1 MLDFNYQNSA
11 KIIFG
16 LDSINKLENELKEN
30 NVKNLLILSSG
41 DFIKNLGIY
50 DKVIEVCNK
59 LNVTY
64 VYNNSVVPNPKVE
77 LIRELISQNKYKN
90 IDLILAIGGGSVID
104 SAKAI
109 SVGLESDLDIWNFF
123 EKGIEIK
130 KTTPIGVISTI
141 PSSGS
146 ETSNCSI
153 VSNGEFKLGI
163 ETDLIIPKFA
173 IINPEYTLSLPKYQT
188 SVGLCDISTHLIE
201 RYYSDIEYTDT
212 TDYMIEGL
220 LKALILNSYRLINNP
235 SDINARSEVF
245 LMSIFSHNN
254 ILDSGRMADWAS
266 HRIEHEISAEY
277 GITHG
282 EGMAVVL
289 VAYTKYLATRKPN
302 KLAQLANRLFN
313 IDYANHSKEEM
324 ALMLAENL
332 EKFYI
337 DLGLRTRL
345 SKFNIDDSNFEK
357 MALRATKNDT
367 TKIGHYI
374 GLDSK
379 EIIEVLNIAL

>member
-41 DFIKNLGIY
+41 DFIKDLGIY

-123 EKGIEIK
+123 EKGIEIT

-367 TKIGHYI
+367 TKIGHYL

>member
-41 DFIKNLGIY
+41 DFIKDLGIY

-59 LNVTY
+59 LNVSY
-64 VYNNSVVPNPKVE
+64 VYNNSVLPNPKVE
-77 LIRELISQNKYKN
+77 LIRDLIKQNKDKC

-109 SVGLESDLDIWNFF
+109 SVGLESDLDVWEFF

-367 TKIGHYI
+367 TKIGHYL
-374 GLDSK
+374 GLNFK

>member
-1 MLDFNYQNSA
+1 MLDFNYQNTA

-41 DFIKNLGIY
+41 DFIKDLGIY
-50 DKVIEVCNK
+50 DKVIKICNK

-77 LIRELISQNKYKN
+77 LIRDLIKQNKDKC

-109 SVGLESDLDIWNFF
+109 SVGLESDLDIWDFF

-201 RYYSDIEYTDT
+201 RYYSDIDYTDT

-245 LMSIFSHNN
+245 LMSIFAHNN

-367 TKIGHYI
+367 CKIGHYI

>member
-123 EKGIEIK
+123 EKGIEIT

-254 ILDSGRMADWAS
+254 MLDSGRMADWAS

-313 IDYANHSKEEM
+313 IDYANYSKEEM

-367 TKIGHYI
+367 TKIGHYL
-374 GLDSK
+374 GLNFK

>member
-41 DFIKNLGIY
+41 DFIKDLGIY

-59 LNVTY
+59 LNVSY
-64 VYNNSVVPNPKVE
+64 VYNNSVLPNPKVE
-77 LIRELISQNKYKN
+77 LIRDLIKQNKDKC

-123 EKGIEIK
+123 EKGLEIK

-235 SDINARSEVF
+235 NDINARSEVF
-245 LMSIFSHNN
+245 LMSVFAHNN

-367 TKIGHYI
+367 CKIGHYI

>member
-41 DFIKNLGIY
+41 DFIKDLGIY

-64 VYNNSVVPNPKVE
+64 VYNNSVLPNPKVE
-77 LIRELISQNKYKN
+77 LIRDLIKQNKDKC

-123 EKGIEIK
+123 EKGLEIK
-130 KTTPIGVISTI
+130 KATPIGVISTI

-254 ILDSGRMADWAS
+254 ILDSGRIADWAS

-302 KLAQLANRLFN
+302 KLAQLANRVFN

-332 EKFYI
+332 ERFYI

-345 SKFNIDDSNFEK
+345 SKFNIDNSKFEK
-357 MALRATKNDT
+357 MALRATKKDT
-367 TKIGHYI
+367 TKIGHYL

>member
-1 MLDFNYQNSA
+1 MLDFNYQNTA

-59 LNVTY
+59 LNISY

-77 LIRELISQNKYKN
+77 LIRELISQNKDKC

-123 EKGIEIK
+123 EKGIEIT

-201 RYYSDIEYTDT
+201 RYYSDIDYTDT

-324 ALMLAENL
+324 ALMLAKNL

-345 SKFNIDDSNFEK
+345 SKFNIDNSNFEK

-367 TKIGHYI
+367 TKIGHYL

-379 EIIEVLNIAL
+379 EITEVLNIAL

>member
-41 DFIKNLGIY
+41 DFIKDLGIY

-109 SVGLESDLDIWNFF
+109 SVGLESDLDVWEFF
-123 EKGIEIK
+123 EKGIEIT

-277 GITHG
+277 DITHG

-367 TKIGHYI
+367 TKIGHYL

>member
-1 MLDFNYQNSA
+1 MLDFKYQNSA

-41 DFIKNLGIY
+41 DFIKDLGIY

-59 LNVTY
+59 LNMTY
-64 VYNNSVVPNPKVE
+64 VYNNSVLPNPKVE
-77 LIRELISQNKYKN
+77 LIRDLIKQNKDKC

-109 SVGLESDLDIWNFF
+109 SVGLESDLDIWDFF
-123 EKGIEIK
+123 EKGIEIT

-324 ALMLAENL
+324 ALMLAKNL

-345 SKFNIDDSNFEK
+345 SKFNIDDSKFEK

-367 TKIGHYI
+367 CKIGHYI

>member
-1 MLDFNYQNSA
+1 MLDFNYQNTA

-41 DFIKNLGIY
+41 DFIKDLGIY

-109 SVGLESDLDIWNFF
+109 SVGLESDLDVWEFF
-123 EKGIEIK
+123 EKGIEIT

-201 RYYSDIEYTDT
+201 RYYSDIDYTDT

-313 IDYANHSKEEM
+313 IDYTNHSKEEM

-367 TKIGHYI
+367 TKIGHYL

>member
-64 VYNNSVVPNPKVE
+64 VYNNSVLPNPKVE
-77 LIRELISQNKYKN
+77 LIRDLIKQNKDKC

-123 EKGIEIK
+123 EKGLEIK

-173 IINPEYTLSLPKYQT
+173 IINPEYTLSLPK
-188 SVGLCDISTHLIE
+188 
-201 RYYSDIEYTDT
+201 
-212 TDYMIEGL
+212 
-220 LKALILNSYRLINNP
+220 
-235 SDINARSEVF
+235 
-245 LMSIFSHNN
+245 
-254 ILDSGRMADWAS
+254 
-266 HRIEHEISAEY
+266 
-277 GITHG
+277 
-282 EGMAVVL
+282 
-289 VAYTKYLATRKPN
+289 
-302 KLAQLANRLFN
+302 
-313 IDYANHSKEEM
+313 
-324 ALMLAENL
+324 
-332 EKFYI
+332 
-337 DLGLRTRL
+337 
-345 SKFNIDDSNFEK
+345 
-357 MALRATKNDT
+357 
-367 TKIGHYI
+367 
-374 GLDSK
+374 
-379 EIIEVLNIAL
+379 

>member
-41 DFIKNLGIY
+41 DFIKDLGIY

-123 EKGIEIK
+123 EKGIEIT

-153 VSNGEFKLGI
+153 VSNGEFKLGL

-235 SDINARSEVF
+235 SDINVRGEVF

-367 TKIGHYI
+367 TKIGHYL

>member
-41 DFIKNLGIY
+41 DFIKDLGIY

-123 EKGIEIK
+123 EKGIEIT

-254 ILDSGRMADWAS
+254 MLDSGRMADWAS

-313 IDYANHSKEEM
+313 IDYANYSKEEM

-367 TKIGHYI
+367 TKIGHYL

>member
-1 MLDFNYQNSA
+1 M
-11 KIIFG
+11 
-16 LDSINKLENELKEN
+16 
-30 NVKNLLILSSG
+30 
-41 DFIKNLGIY
+41 
-50 DKVIEVCNK
+50 
-59 LNVTY
+59 
-64 VYNNSVVPNPKVE
+64 
-77 LIRELISQNKYKN
+77 
-90 IDLILAIGGGSVID
+90 AIGGGSVID

-109 SVGLESDLDIWNFF
+109 SVGLESDLDIWDFF
-123 EKGIEIK
+123 EKGIEIT

-201 RYYSDIEYTDT
+201 RYYSDIDYTDT

-245 LMSIFSHNN
+245 LMSIFAHNN

-367 TKIGHYI
+367 CKIGHYI
-374 GLDSK
+374 GLDFK

>member
-41 DFIKNLGIY
+41 DFIKDLGIY
-50 DKVIEVCNK
+50 DKVVVICNK
-59 LNVTY
+59 LNISY
-64 VYNNSVVPNPKVE
+64 VYNNSVLPNPKVE
-77 LIRELISQNKYKN
+77 LIRDLIKQNKDKC

-109 SVGLESDLDIWNFF
+109 SVGLESDLDVWEFF
-123 EKGIEIK
+123 EKGIEIT

-235 SDINARSEVF
+235 SDINVRSEVF

-302 KLAQLANRLFN
+302 KLAQLANRVFN
-313 IDYANHSKEEM
+313 IDYTNHSKEEM

-367 TKIGHYI
+367 TKIGHYL

>member
-41 DFIKNLGIY
+41 DFIKDLGIY

-109 SVGLESDLDIWNFF
+109 SVGLESDLDVWDFF

-277 GITHG
+277 DITHG

-313 IDYANHSKEEM
+313 IDYVNYSKEEM

-367 TKIGHYI
+367 IKIGHYL

>member
-41 DFIKNLGIY
+41 DFIKDLGIY
-50 DKVIEVCNK
+50 DKVVVICNK
-59 LNVTY
+59 LNISY

-123 EKGIEIK
+123 EKGIEIT

-201 RYYSDIEYTDT
+201 RYFSDIEYTDT

-235 SDINARSEVF
+235 SDINVRSEVF

-254 ILDSGRMADWAS
+254 MLDSGRMADWAS

-367 TKIGHYI
+367 TKIGHYL

>member
-41 DFIKNLGIY
+41 DFIKDLGIY

-123 EKGIEIK
+123 EKGIEIT

-254 ILDSGRMADWAS
+254 MLDSGRMADWAS

-324 ALMLAENL
+324 ALILAENL

-367 TKIGHYI
+367 KKIGHYL

>member
-1 MLDFNYQNSA
+1 MLDFSYQDSA

-41 DFIKNLGIY
+41 DFIKDLGIY

-77 LIRELISQNKYKN
+77 LIRDLIKQNKDKC

-109 SVGLESDLDIWNFF
+109 SVGLESDLDVWEFF
-123 EKGIEIK
+123 EKGIEIT

-367 TKIGHYI
+367 CKIGHYI

>member
-1 MLDFNYQNSA
+1 MLDFNYKNSA

-41 DFIKNLGIY
+41 DFIKDLGIY

-59 LNVTY
+59 LNVSY

-123 EKGIEIK
+123 EKGIEIT

-245 LMSIFSHNN
+245 LISIFSHNN

-302 KLAQLANRLFN
+302 KLAQLSNRLFN

-367 TKIGHYI
+367 TKIGHYL

>member
-41 DFIKNLGIY
+41 DFIKDLGIY
-50 DKVIEVCNK
+50 DKVVVICNK
-59 LNVTY
+59 LNISY

-90 IDLILAIGGGSVID
+90 MDLILAIGGGSVID

-123 EKGIEIK
+123 EKGIEII

-153 VSNGEFKLGI
+153 VSNVEFKLGI
-163 ETDLIIPKFA
+163 ETVLIIPKFA

-324 ALMLAENL
+324 ALMLAKNL

-345 SKFNIDDSNFEK
+345 SKFNIDNSNFEK

-367 TKIGHYI
+367 TKIGHYL

-379 EIIEVLNIAL
+379 EITEVLNIAL

>member
-41 DFIKNLGIY
+41 DFIKDLGIY
-50 DKVIEVCNK
+50 DKVVVICNK
-59 LNVTY
+59 LNISY

-123 EKGIEIK
+123 EKGIEIT

-235 SDINARSEVF
+235 SDINVRSEVF

-302 KLAQLANRLFN
+302 KLAQLANRVFN
-313 IDYANHSKEEM
+313 IDYTNHSKEEM

-367 TKIGHYI
+367 TKIGHYL

>member
-41 DFIKNLGIY
+41 DFIKDLGIY
-50 DKVIEVCNK
+50 DKVVVICNK
-59 LNVTY
+59 LNISY

-123 EKGIEIK
+123 EKGIEIT

-235 SDINARSEVF
+235 SDINVRSEVF

-324 ALMLAENL
+324 ALMLAKNL

-337 DLGLRTRL
+337 NLGLRTRL

-357 MALRATKNDT
+357 MALRATKKDT
-367 TKIGHYI
+367 TKIGHYL

>member
-30 NVKNLLILSSG
+30 NIKNLLILSSG
-41 DFIKNLGIY
+41 DFIKDLGIY

-64 VYNNSVVPNPKVE
+64 VYNNSVLPNPKVE
-77 LIRELISQNKYKN
+77 LIRDLIKQNKDKC

-109 SVGLESDLDIWNFF
+109 SVGLESDLDVWEFF
-123 EKGIEIK
+123 EKGIEIT
-130 KTTPIGVISTI
+130 KTTSIGVISTI

-254 ILDSGRMADWAS
+254 MLDSGRMADWAS

-367 TKIGHYI
+367 TKIGHYL

>member
-41 DFIKNLGIY
+41 DFIKDLGIY

-201 RYYSDIEYTDT
+201 RYFSDIEYTDT

-254 ILDSGRMADWAS
+254 MLDSGRMADWAS

-367 TKIGHYI
+367 TKIGHYL

-379 EIIEVLNIAL
+379 EIIKVLNIAL

>member
-77 LIRELISQNKYKN
+77 LIRDLIKQNKDKC

-109 SVGLESDLDIWNFF
+109 SVGLESDLDVWEFF
-123 EKGIEIK
+123 EKGLEIT

-324 ALMLAENL
+324 ALMLAKNL

-367 TKIGHYI
+367 TKIGHYL

>member
-16 LDSINKLENELKEN
+16 LNSINKLENELKEN

-41 DFIKNLGIY
+41 DFIKDLGIY
-50 DKVIEVCNK
+50 DKVVVICNK
-59 LNVTY
+59 LNISY
-64 VYNNSVVPNPKVE
+64 VYNNSVLPNPKVE
-77 LIRELISQNKYKN
+77 LIRDLIKQNKDKC

-109 SVGLESDLDIWNFF
+109 SVGLESDLDIWDFF
-123 EKGIEIK
+123 EKGIEIT

-201 RYYSDIEYTDT
+201 RYYSDIDYTDT

-367 TKIGHYI
+367 CKIGHYI

>member
-41 DFIKNLGIY
+41 DFIKDLGIY

-59 LNVTY
+59 LNISY

-77 LIRELISQNKYKN
+77 LIRDLIKQNKDKC

-123 EKGIEIK
+123 EKGLEIK

-153 VSNGEFKLGI
+153 VSNREFKLGI

-201 RYYSDIEYTDT
+201 RYYSDIEYTDA

-245 LMSIFSHNN
+245 LMYIFSHNN

-313 IDYANHSKEEM
+313 IDYANHSKEKM

-332 EKFYI
+332 KKFYI

-367 TKIGHYI
+367 TKIGHYL

>member
-41 DFIKNLGIY
+41 DFIKDLGIY

-59 LNVTY
+59 LNVSY
-64 VYNNSVVPNPKVE
+64 VYNNSVLPNPKVE
-77 LIRELISQNKYKN
+77 LIRDLIKQNKDKC
-90 IDLILAIGGGSVID
+90 IDLILAIGGGSVRD

-109 SVGLESDLDIWNFF
+109 SVGLESDLDVWEFF
-123 EKGIEIK
+123 EKGLEIK

-235 SDINARSEVF
+235 SDINVRSEVF

-302 KLAQLANRLFN
+302 KLAQLANRVFN
-313 IDYANHSKEEM
+313 IDYTNHSKEEM

-367 TKIGHYI
+367 TKIGHYL

>member
-41 DFIKNLGIY
+41 DFIKDLGIY
-50 DKVIEVCNK
+50 DKVIKICNK

-64 VYNNSVVPNPKVE
+64 VYNNSVLPNPKVE
-77 LIRELISQNKYKN
+77 LIRDLIKQNKDKC

-109 SVGLESDLDIWNFF
+109 SVGLESDLDVWDFF

-201 RYYSDIEYTDT
+201 RYYSDIDYTDT

-245 LMSIFSHNN
+245 LMSIFAHNN

-302 KLAQLANRLFN
+302 KLAQLANLLFN
-313 IDYANHSKEEM
+313 IDYENHYK
-324 ALMLAENL
+324 
-332 EKFYI
+332 
-337 DLGLRTRL
+337 
-345 SKFNIDDSNFEK
+345 
-357 MALRATKNDT
+357 
-367 TKIGHYI
+367 
-374 GLDSK
+374 
-379 EIIEVLNIAL
+379 

>member
-41 DFIKNLGIY
+41 DFIKDLGIY

-123 EKGIEIK
+123 EKGIEIT

-367 TKIGHYI
+367 CKIGHYI

>member
-41 DFIKNLGIY
+41 DFIKDLGIY

-59 LNVTY
+59 LNVSY
-64 VYNNSVVPNPKVE
+64 VYNNSVLPNPKVE
-77 LIRELISQNKYKN
+77 LIRDLIKQNKDKF

-109 SVGLESDLDIWNFF
+109 SVGLESDLDVWEFF
-123 EKGIEIK
+123 EKGLEIK

-220 LKALILNSYRLINNP
+220 LKALILNSYRLINNS

-254 ILDSGRMADWAS
+254 ILDSGRMPDWAS

-367 TKIGHYI
+367 TKIGHYL